1 MRARC
6 AARCVIAPRL
16 KRLLSYRSF
25 VRDSQKTVPI
35 PTGAEMNPASLGISR
50 ESCLMRSDVCAA
62 WLTASTC
69 AHTRDVGGHA
79 LFHKSLQLR
88 VLGCDARLHKV

>member
-1 MRARC
+1 
-6 AARCVIAPRL
+6 
-16 KRLLSYRSF
+16 
-25 VRDSQKTVPI
+25 
-35 PTGAEMNPASLGISR
+35 LGISR